1 MEVAEKY
8 GDQVN
13 IVGVPG
19 LSGLDDISDFVDDTG
34 TDLIQHIPDES
45 GDLWRRFGVIEQR
58 TYVLVN
64 DDGTT
69 RTTGYGSLERDVLAL
84 IDS

>member
-19 LSGLDDISDFVDDTG
+19 LAGLGDINEFVDDTG
-34 TDLIQHIPDES
+34 TDLIEHIPDES

-69 RTTGYGSLERDVLAL
+69 RTTGYGSLEQDVQAL
-84 IDS
+84 IAN